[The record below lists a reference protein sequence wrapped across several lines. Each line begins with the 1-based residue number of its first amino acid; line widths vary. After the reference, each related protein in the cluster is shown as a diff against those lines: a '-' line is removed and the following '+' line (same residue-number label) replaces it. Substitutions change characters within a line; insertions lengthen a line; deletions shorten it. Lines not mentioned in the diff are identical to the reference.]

1 VGNVQLT
8 AHQSTVYLNYF
19 AKECRRLAEEMA
31 AAAPAEADRI
41 LALYHIPDEGDEPWR
56 WRTRQL
62 RRTLAWYIASQP
74 FGVIAG
80 MIQYGHASAMMFEGY
95 AGTSQSGFRSEIEE
109 ERRLAQLS
117 DIVEMYEDWKAG
129 SIQAAPCDRNSSPNL
144 QASETRSEICPAR
157 SLMIGAAQKCSR
169 TPPSRFIRVISTT
182 ASSMPTT
189 PSA

>member
-1 VGNVQLT
+1 VSP
-8 AHQSTVYLNYF
+8 A
-19 AKECRRLAEEMA
+19 RRRNGSGGARRT
-31 AAAPAEADRI
+31 DRI

-129 SIQAAPCDRNSSPNL
+129 INPGGPMRSKLVAEFTSIRNKIGDLPGTVVDDRRR
-144 QASETRSEICPAR
+144 A
-157 SLMIGAAQKCSR
+157 KCSR